1 MSFAAS
7 TPARLNFSNGVCS
20 TQGLSAK
27 VRARFRDVS
36 FRGHL
41 GWNAAVSLS
50 LPLDKKSEKNDDD
63 ARDSRRRDIVR
74 RKNSPNSLTYTQA
87 PMRTAKAFPSLK
99 IENRVVVRRSTF
111 SSRRFHFL
119 RLLGIQPNPVSL
131 FLLKTDSFYA
141 FGEKAPSVLQIS
153 CH

>member
-1 MSFAAS
+1 M
-7 TPARLNFSNGVCS
+7 T
-20 TQGLSAK
+20 
-27 VRARFRDVS
+27 
-36 FRGHL
+36 
-41 GWNAAVSLS
+41 AVSLS

-63 ARDSRRRDIVR
+63 ARDSRRRDVVR

-119 RLLGIQPNPVSL
+119 P
-131 FLLKTDSFYA
+131 
-141 FGEKAPSVLQIS
+141 PSWNS
-153 CH
+153 T